1 MHVIGWPRLGL
12 LLGPAVV
19 RLTGGRT
26 LHLVDKPQTARH
38 FVARDLRAHETVQ
51 LGQRRPAPGPGL
63 HHGGH
68 LLAVTRIGHPDHQ
81 SVEHVGM
88 PLQSGLDLFGVDLLA
103 AAVDRHRAT
112 TQHGDRAV
120 LLDLGVVPRNGV
132 AHTVNRPERLG
143 RLLLVLVV
151 ADGNVA
157 LLGDLHSTASASSSY
172 IELPSHVR
180 DTRRRKIAQHA
191 RKMGDFASARATR
204 ARCPGWWW

>member
-38 FVARDLRAHETVQ
+38 FVARDLGAHERVQ
-51 LGQRRPAPGPGL
+51 LGQRRPTTRPGL

-132 AHTVNRPERLG
+132 AHIVNRPERLG

-157 LLGDLHSTASASSSY
+157 LLG
-172 IELPSHVR
+172 E
-180 DTRRRKIAQHA
+180 
-191 RKMGDFASARATR
+191 R
-204 ARCPGWWW
+204 ARGSHCLAPGAPVAGRLLPRALQVRCGITRKPAHIR

>member
-38 FVARDLRAHETVQ
+38 FVARDLGAHERVQ
-51 LGQRRPAPGPGL
+51 LGQRRPTTRPGL

-157 LLGDLHSTASASSSY
+157 LLGEDAPHPRAGLDFVAVVIEHDGAMVDPHPGPAAMRLPGSNDAGTAK
-172 IELPSHVR
+172 
-180 DTRRRKIAQHA
+180 TRLRRAN
-191 RKMGDFASARATR
+191 
-204 ARCPGWWW
+204 